1 MGVASLAG
9 EGQTGLFAMKSRAM
23 KACLQICGSAGA
35 FLALCSMAP
44 ATPLQVDL
52 KLVLAVDVSG
62 SIDAEEFNL
71 EREGTAEAFADPDVL
86 KAIQMGSLGRIA
98 VTMLDFSSPQFDKVV
113 IDWTVIKNKTSALAF
128 AESIRNAPRTPGR
141 RTSVSSALELGSL
154 LLESSEKDIV
164 ATRRVIDVTGDGPN
178 NDGNPMT
185 EVHDKTIGQ
194 GIVVNGLP
202 VMDEMANGYF
212 PELDK
217 YYAGCV
223 TGGRGAFVVV
233 VHSYKDYAQAMRH
246 KLILE
251 ISQNGTALKQAL
263 ANSPRQHLLV
273 HTAAGNAPAP
283 PTVLRSAP
291 NEFSQHCDIQGGF
304 GGYGFGRF

>member
-1 MGVASLAG
+1 
-9 EGQTGLFAMKSRAM
+9 MKNQAM
-23 KACLQICGSAGA
+23 KASMRLCGSFAA
-35 FLALCSMAP
+35 LLALCSSAP
-44 ATPLQVDL
+44 AAPVEVDL

-62 SIDAEEFNL
+62 SIDSDEFQL
-71 EREGTAEAFADPDVL
+71 EREGTAQAFADSEVL
-86 KAIQMGSLGRIA
+86 KAIQTGSLGRIA
-98 VTMLDFSSPQFDKVV
+98 VAMLDFSSPQFDKVV
-113 IDWTVIKNKTSALAF
+113 IDWTIIKDKASAMAF
-128 AESIRNAPRTPGR
+128 ADTIRNTPRSPGR

-185 EVHDKTIGQ
+185 DAHDKTIAQ

-202 VMDEMANGYF
+202 VMDDMANGYF
-212 PELDK
+212 PDLDK

-233 VHSYKDYAQAMRH
+233 VKSYREYAAAMRH

-251 ISQNGTALKQAL
+251 ISQNESPLKEAE
-263 ANSPRQHLLV
+263 SRGPRESLLV
-273 HTAAGNAPAP
+273 RTAATGQPQAASP
-283 PTVLRSAP
+283 PVLRSAP

-304 GGYGFGRF
+304 GGFGFGRF